1 MANYSRLVTQPL
13 RILPDSSFTE
23 PTLALTELLLQ
34 ARPVLARIA
43 PRLRNPAYQ
52 RGFNMKIHR
61 YHYLVVPVQRFLA
74 RLPPQTQL
82 YLMLAKLTLILLLVG
97 FEFAHATNFI

>member
-1 MANYSRLVTQPL
+1 M
-13 RILPDSSFTE
+13 
-23 PTLALTELLLQ
+23 LLQ
-34 ARPVLARIA
+34 GVAALARIA
-43 PRLRNPAYQ
+43 SRLRNPAY
-52 RGFNMKIHR
+52 RWEFNMKIHR